1 MESGTRN
8 NQTVQLAILLALL
21 FVLPLVASG
30 QESIIDAYIRTG
42 LENNIT
48 IRRMDLTHEKNIA
61 ALREA
66 RGYFLPGFSFNAR
79 YTIARGGRTFDFPAG
94 DMLNPLFQNI
104 TALNNAMAAIN
115 PLFPAIDPYPAV
127 ENLSF
132 RFYRPREHETKFTI
146 IQPLFNPAIFYN
158 YKIKKVE
165 AEMGLTGIEISR
177 RSLSQQIT
185 GGYYDYLRSWE
196 YDRLADEVLLLA
208 TENLRVCN
216 SLFSNDIITRD
227 VLYRAEADLA
237 EAKMKKA
244 EAYGA
249 VRSSAAMFNFLLNR
263 DLNAP
268 IIRDTTLFVSMPF
281 STLDEALEGSALRR
295 PEITLMDSW
304 LAANSHHI
312 KLTRADAL
320 PVIAGAADYGFQ
332 GEKYRFDANSDFM
345 LASIVLR
352 WNIYAGSTV
361 RNKTRQAL
369 LDREIL
375 EANKEEL
382 QKQIELQII
391 TSFYNLQAAFE
402 AAESAAS
409 AITPATA
416 SFTLTRSRFREGLE
430 PYAALMEAQTMMVKA
445 NQEFLNRQY
454 IFKKE
459 EAAYRLAVGNI
470 SFK

>member
-1 MESGTRN
+1 MESGTHN
-8 NQTVQLAILLALL
+8 NRTVKFYVLLALL
-21 FVLPLVASG
+21 SVLPLVMSG
-30 QESIIDAYIRTG
+30 QESVIDEYIRTG
-42 LENNIT
+42 LENNLT
-48 IRRMDLTHEKNIA
+48 IRKMDLTHEKNIA

-66 RGYFLPGFSFNAR
+66 GGYFLPGFSFNAR

-104 TALNNAMAAIN
+104 TALNNAMSAIN

-146 IQPLFNPAIFYN
+146 VQPLFNPAIFYN
-158 YKIKKVE
+158 YKIKKE
-165 AEMGLTGIEISR
+165 ETEMGLTGIEISK

-185 GGYYDYLRSWE
+185 SAYYDYLRCWE
-196 YDRLADEVLLLA
+196 YDRLADEVISLA
-208 TENLRVCN
+208 TENLRACN
-216 SLFSNDIITRD
+216 SLFNNAIITRD

-244 EAYGA
+244 ETYGA

-263 DLNAP
+263 DLNAH
-268 IIRDTTLFVSMPF
+268 IIRDTTMFVSMPVYI
-281 STLDEALEGSALRR
+281 LDDAIEESAQRR
-295 PEITLMDSW
+295 PEIALMERW
-304 LAANSHHI
+304 LAANSHYI

-320 PVIAGAADYGFQ
+320 PVVAGAADYGFQ
-332 GEKYRFDANSDFM
+332 GEKYRFDANSDFL

-352 WNIYAGSTV
+352 WNIYAGSTAKN
-361 RNKTRQAL
+361 RTRQAL
-369 LDREIL
+369 VDREIL

-382 QKQIELQII
+382 LKQIELQII
-391 TSFYNLQAAFE
+391 TSFYNLQAAYE

-409 AITPATA
+409 ATTPARA
-416 SFTLTRSRFREGLE
+416 SFTLARSRFREGVE

-459 EAAYRLAVGNI
+459 EAAFRIAAGNI

>member
-1 MESGTRN
+1 MI
-8 NQTVQLAILLALL
+8 ILLVSLA
-21 FVLPLVASG
+21 VLPLGASG
-30 QESIIDAYIRTG
+30 QVSIIDEYIRTG
-42 LENNIT
+42 LENNLT
-48 IRRMDLTHEKNIA
+48 IRKMDLTHEKNMA

-66 RGYFLPGFSFNAR
+66 GGYFLPGFSFNAR

-94 DMLNPLFQNI
+94 DMLNPLLQNI
-104 TALNNAMAAIN
+104 TALNNSMAAIN

-146 IQPLFNPAIFYN
+146 VQPLFNPAIFYN
-158 YKIKKVE
+158 YKIKKEE
-165 AEMGLTGIEISR
+165 AEMGLTGIEISK

-185 GGYYDYLRSWE
+185 SAYYDYLRSWE
-196 YDRLADEVLLLA
+196 YDRLADEVVLLA

-216 SLFSNDIITRD
+216 SLFNNDIITRD

-244 EAYGA
+244 EASGA
-249 VRSSAAMFNFLLNR
+249 LRSSSALFNFLLNR
-263 DLNAP
+263 DLNDP
-268 IIRDTTLFVSMPF
+268 IIRDTTIFVSMPV
-281 STLDEALEGSALRR
+281 STLDEVLEGSVQRR
-295 PEITLMDSW
+295 PEIALMDSW
-304 LAANSHHI
+304 LAANNHYI

-332 GEKYRFDANSDFM
+332 GEDYRFDANSDFM

-352 WNIYAGSTV
+352 WNIYAGSTA

-375 EANKEEL
+375 EANREEL
-382 QKQIELQII
+382 KSQIELQII
-391 TSFYNLQAAFE
+391 TSFYNLQAAYE

-409 AITPATA
+409 AITPARA

-445 NQEFLNRQY
+445 NQELLNRQY

-459 EAAYRLAVGNI
+459 EAAFRLASGNI
-470 SFK
+470 SFN

>member
-1 MESGTRN
+1 
-8 NQTVQLAILLALL
+8 LIILLVSLA
-21 FVLPLVASG
+21 VLPLGASG
-30 QESIIDAYIRTG
+30 QVSIIDEYIRTG
-42 LENNIT
+42 LENNLT
-48 IRRMDLTHEKNIA
+48 IRKMDLTHEKNMA

-66 RGYFLPGFSFNAR
+66 GGYFLPGFSFNAR

-104 TALNNAMAAIN
+104 TALNNSMAAIN

-146 IQPLFNPAIFYN
+146 VQPLFNPAIFYN
-158 YKIKKVE
+158 YKIKKEE
-165 AEMGLTGIEISR
+165 AEMGLTGIEISK

-185 GGYYDYLRSWE
+185 SAYYDYLRSWE
-196 YDRLADEVLLLA
+196 YDRLADEVVLLA

-216 SLFSNDIITRD
+216 SLFNNDIITMD

-244 EAYGA
+244 EASGA
-249 VRSSAAMFNFLLNR
+249 LRSSSAMFNFLLNR
-263 DLNAP
+263 DLNDP
-268 IIRDTTLFVSMPF
+268 IIRDTTIFVSMPV
-281 STLDEALEGSALRR
+281 STLDEALEGSVQRR
-295 PEITLMDSW
+295 PEIALMDSW
-304 LAANSHHI
+304 LAANNHYI

-332 GEKYRFDANSDFM
+332 GEDYRFNANSDFM
-345 LASIVLR
+345 LASIVLQ
-352 WNIYAGSTV
+352 WNIYAGSTA

-375 EANKEEL
+375 EANREEL
-382 QKQIELQII
+382 KSQIELQII
-391 TSFYNLQAAFE
+391 TSFYNLQAAYE

-409 AITPATA
+409 AITPARA
-416 SFTLTRSRFREGLE
+416 SFMLTRSRFREGLE

-445 NQEFLNRQY
+445 NQELLNRQY

-459 EAAYRLAVGNI
+459 EAAFRLASGNI
-470 SFK
+470 SFN